1 MTTYIISEGT
11 QRHSALT
18 VEIENPNALNE
29 ILAQT
34 LRGYA
39 GKAGYALADAEFLI
53 KWLYDGVLPFNTSR
67 LMDALRDLNAHTRAV
82 FEKGVSTG
90 YADAFA
96 EKGE

>member
-53 KWLYDGVLPFNTSR
+53 KWMDIGLLPADLSKM
-67 LMDALRDLNAHTRAV
+67 MDALHDLNAHTHDVYER
-82 FEKGVSTG
+82 G
-90 YADAFA
+90 YTAGSNDEIAA
-96 EKGE
+96 KGE